1 MAVRAKKSKKTNR
14 KVSVKKEVE
23 IPVFVISKNEREIS
37 PKEEKYSFAPKQSVD
52 EGLKIVKDEDDLP
65 VFRNSADSDSRPSV
79 KNEDKEE
86 EIKKT
91 WGNLKHQAHSRNFTV
106 AVPEKKNQKKA
117 HLSENKRRAIMW
129 TSVAVLAGVIF
140 FIWLSSLKNN
150 FSEIFGSV
158 SYTFS
163 RSGEIM
169 GEVEN
174 GINELESQTP
184 AVEETPEGGA
194 VINSEDPVLDEI
206 KERILLEELKNK
218 LGR

>member
-1 MAVRAKKSKKTNR
+1 MAARVKKSKKINR
-14 KVSVKKEVE
+14 KVSAKKEVE
-23 IPVFVISKNEREIS
+23 IPVFVISKNEHKI
-37 PKEEKYSFAPKQSVD
+37 PPQEEKYSFTPKQSAD
-52 EGLKIVKDEDDLP
+52 EGIKIVKDEDDLP
-65 VFRNSADSDSRPSV
+65 VFRNSADSDSRPLV
-79 KNEDKEE
+79 QNEDKEE

-91 WGNLKHQAHSRNFTV
+91 WGNLKHQTHSRNFAV
-106 AVPEKKNQKKA
+106 AVPEKKNQEKT

-174 GINELESQTP
+174 SINELESQTP
-184 AVEETPEGGA
+184 AAEETPKGEET
-194 VINSEDPVLDEI
+194 INIENTVLDEI
-206 KERILLEELKNK
+206 KEKILLEELKNK